1 MVMSWYS
8 TGIRCHLN
16 HDCTGG
22 DKVIAL
28 FDAAEHFHLLAVVHA
43 KSDGILHVAV
53 FIEAYID
60 EEVALFFG
68 YSLNGSDYTIVLYR
82 ADEEHLGIRAWN
94 YLAIVGEL
102 ESYRNVTRSG
112 CSDSTRDDRPSR
124 EGRKPCRCRW
134 A

>member
-1 MVMSWYS
+1 MSWYS

-68 YSLNGSDYTIVLYR
+68 YSLNGSDYTSCFTEPMRNTWHKSL
-82 ADEEHLGIRAWN
+82 
-94 YLAIVGEL
+94 EL
-102 ESYRNVTRSG
+102 
-112 CSDSTRDDRPSR
+112 
-124 EGRKPCRCRW
+124 PCHRW
-134 A
+134 